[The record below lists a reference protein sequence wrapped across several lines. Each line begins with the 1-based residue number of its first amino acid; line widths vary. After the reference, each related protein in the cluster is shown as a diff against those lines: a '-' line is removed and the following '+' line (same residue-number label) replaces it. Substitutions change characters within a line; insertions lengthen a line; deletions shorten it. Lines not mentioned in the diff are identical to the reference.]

1 MGQDEAARLAEPK
14 AVPNEAQN
22 VLEETL
28 SPTEALTAAMPAP
41 PEAEDVDPLLVRE
54 ERRRRVAA
62 AQDEELRWS
71 NIRAILR
78 GEDASLGYKAARDAW
93 KMADRSE

>member
-1 MGQDEAARLAEPK
+1 MGQNEAARLVESN
-14 AVPNEAQN
+14 AVPNEVRN

-28 SPTEALTAAMPAP
+28 SPTEALTAATPTTLD
-41 PEAEDVDPLLVRE
+41 AEDVDPLLVQE

-71 NIRAILR
+71 NLRAILR
-78 GEDASLGYKAARDAW
+78 GEDASLGYKAARDA
-93 KMADRSE
+93 